1 MNIVIRKKS
10 MFSQNI
16 YTITNNDPGIKF
28 LMSSSPSKNLR
39 ELQNLPSVFFLEF
52 PETLLVHR
60 LRLQHQNHHNP
71 RYSATH
77 KYFQ

>member
-39 ELQNLPSVFFLEF
+39 ELHFTFGVFLGI
-52 PETLLVHR
+52 
-60 LRLQHQNHHNP
+60 P
-71 RYSATH
+71 RNSSSSSSSFATS
-77 KYFQ
+77 KSS